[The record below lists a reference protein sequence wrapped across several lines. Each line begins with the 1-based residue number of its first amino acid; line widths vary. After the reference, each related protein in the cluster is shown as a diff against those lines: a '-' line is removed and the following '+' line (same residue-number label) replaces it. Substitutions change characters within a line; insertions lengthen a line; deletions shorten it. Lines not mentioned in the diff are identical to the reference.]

1 MKTEPYYPHKKVS
14 YGNVFFF
21 IKTKTFNINPFDKE
35 AIADAKREILVEAKK
50 VSPSYRDFVK
60 AATKATGL
68 SESRIA
74 DLIKPKRKS

>member
-1 MKTEPYYPHKKVS
+1 MPNSKPYYPHKKVS

-35 AIADAKREILVEAKK
+35 AIADGKRQILIEAKK
-50 VSPSYRDFVK
+50 VSPSYRDFMK
-60 AATKATGL
+60 AATKATEL

-74 DLIKPKRKS
+74 ELIKSKDS

>member
-1 MKTEPYYPHKKVS
+1 MNSQPYYPHKKVS
-14 YGNVFFF
+14 YGNVYFF

-35 AIADAKREILVEAKK
+35 AIADSKRQILVEARK
-50 VSPSYRDFVK
+50 VSPSYRDFMK

-74 DLIKPKRKS
+74 ELIKLKDK